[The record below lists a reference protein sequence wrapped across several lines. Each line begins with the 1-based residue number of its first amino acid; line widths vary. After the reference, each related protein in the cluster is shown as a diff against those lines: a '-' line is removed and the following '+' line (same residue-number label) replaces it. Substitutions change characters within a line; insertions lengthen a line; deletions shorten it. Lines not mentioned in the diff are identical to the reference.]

1 MATAARSRKA
11 AKAASDNAIA
21 VMRLGNSDD
30 GTARTVIYIHGIGN
44 KPAEAILTSQ
54 WDRALFGQRMGDK
67 TRMAYWVNRRRHGP
81 PTEEESDDEDH
92 SVSPSTMRQ
101 FAARATDIDPD
112 HEMLIKHLA
121 TGPAEE
127 AFLRE
132 VRDHVEANVTQA
144 SVGAKGASNVVWD
157 GLSWLFTGAFLRD
170 VHDFFFDPA
179 ERTRMKQSLMDVVVP
194 GGAPFVVISHSQG
207 TMIAYDVLS
216 ELDPVK
222 CPVKLFITLGSPL
235 GLEPVLSRFYKWKKT
250 KKLHV
255 PPGVERW
262 LNVANR
268 GDVVSMDVDLRDEVK
283 GDGFSNEVV
292 DSPNQALQDDKHSAT
307 GYLRVAAVQTA
318 LRAAVGAAFMQ
329 PIGGQVIA
337 ADLVHALEM
346 RPRDAVHPVLI
357 ELAETVSAVGNDITA
372 TREHLVGR
380 LQALMGERETREPS
394 QIEKLRHWIGIDL
407 TRPEIE
413 QLRTEC
419 STLAIKQI
427 WRNADKR
434 ALINRSGA
442 IVQARP
448 ANLAYNAVG
457 SGIVWA
463 VLDTG
468 IRADHPHFAGNGHGT
483 TVSAVWDCTRSGTA
497 PFALDPVHD
506 AEAMDPNGHGTHVA
520 GIIAGMLSVG
530 KDDDQGETLGYAGMA
545 PEATLV
551 GFKVLDSAGMGQDA
565 WIIKALDKVAEI
577 NESAGKLVIHGV
589 NLSLGGYFDPSVF
602 GCGHTP
608 LCRELRRLWR
618 QGVLVVLAA
627 GNEGYAELR
636 TSGGSSWPSNMDI
649 SIGDPANLEEA
660 IAVGSTHR
668 TSPHTYGVSYFSS
681 RGPTA
686 DGRFKPDL
694 VAPGEKI
701 RSARHDWVAIAN
713 RSTGSDEVLP
723 NTDASSLYVEMS
735 GTSMAAPHVSGLLAA
750 FLSVRREF
758 IGEPERVKQILLEH
772 CVDLG
777 RDHYVQG
784 RGMPNLIRML
794 AAT

>member
-1 MATAARSRKA
+1 
-11 AKAASDNAIA
+11 
-21 VMRLGNSDD
+21 
-30 GTARTVIYIHGIGN
+30 
-44 KPAEAILTSQ
+44 
-54 WDRALFGQRMGDK
+54 
-67 TRMAYWVNRRRHGP
+67 
-81 PTEEESDDEDH
+81 
-92 SVSPSTMRQ
+92 
-101 FAARATDIDPD
+101 
-112 HEMLIKHLA
+112 
-121 TGPAEE
+121 
-127 AFLRE
+127 
-132 VRDHVEANVTQA
+132 
-144 SVGAKGASNVVWD
+144 
-157 GLSWLFTGAFLRD
+157 
-170 VHDFFFDPA
+170 
-179 ERTRMKQSLMDVVVP
+179 LMDVVAP
-194 GGAPFVVISHSQG
+194 GGAPFVVVSHSQG

-216 ELDPVK
+216 ELDPIK
-222 CPVKLFITLGSPL
+222 YPVKLFITMGSPL
-235 GLEPVLSRFYKWKKT
+235 GLGPVLSRFYKWKKT
-250 KKLHV
+250 KKLRV
-255 PPGVERW
+255 PPCVEQW

-268 GDVVSMDVDLRDEVK
+268 GDVVSMDVDLRNEVI
-283 GDGFSNEVV
+283 GEGFSNEVV

-337 ADLVHALEM
+337 SDLVHALEM

-357 ELAETVSAVGNDITA
+357 ELAETASGAGNDIAA

-380 LQALMGERETREPS
+380 LQALMGEREAREPS
-394 QIEKLRHWIGIDL
+394 PIEKLRHWMGIDL
-407 TRPEIE
+407 TRREIE
-413 QLRTEC
+413 QLRTEF
-419 STLAIKQI
+419 SDLAIKRI
-427 WRNADKR
+427 WRNAEKR

-448 ANLAYNAVG
+448 ANIAYNAVG

-468 IRADHPHFAGNGHGT
+468 IRADHPHFAGNG

-497 PFALDPVHD
+497 PVALDPVTE
-506 AEAMDPNGHGTHVA
+506 AEATDPNGHGTHVA
-520 GIIAGMLSVG
+520 GIIAGMLTVE
-530 KDDDQGETLGYAGMA
+530 KDAQGEPLGYAGMA
-545 PEATLV
+545 PEATLI
-551 GFKVLDSAGMGQDA
+551 GFKVLDSAGRGQDA

-577 NESAGKLVIHGV
+577 NESAGKLVIHGL

-660 IAVGSTHR
+660 IAVGSIHR

-701 RSARHDWVAIAN
+701 RSARHDWSA
-713 RSTGSDEVLP
+713 GK
-723 NTDASSLYVEMS
+723 DASAMYVEMS

-772 CVDLG
+772 CVDLS

>member
-1 MATAARSRKA
+1 MATAKSRKA
-11 AKAASDNAIA
+11 ADAASRSAIT
-21 VMRLGNSDD
+21 VMHVEGPDD
-30 GTARTVIYIHGIGN
+30 GAARTVIYIHGIGN
-44 KPAEAILTSQ
+44 KPAEATLTSQ

-81 PTEEESDDEDH
+81 PTQEESDDEDH

-101 FAARATDIDPD
+101 FAARSTDIDPD
-112 HEMLIKHLA
+112 HEMLIQQLA
-121 TGPAEE
+121 TGPEE
-127 AFLRE
+127 EEFLRD

-144 SVGAKGASNVVWD
+144 SVGAKGATNVVWD

-179 ERTRMKQSLMDVVVP
+179 ERKRMKQSLMDVIAP

-216 ELDPVK
+216 GLDPVK
-222 CPVKLFITLGSPL
+222 YPVKLFVTMGSPL
-235 GLEPVLSRFYKWKKT
+235 GLGPVLSRFYKWNKT
-250 KKLHV
+250 RTLRV

-268 GDVVSMDVDLRDEVK
+268 GDVVSMDVDLRDEVV
-283 GDGFSNEVV
+283 GEGFSNEVV
-292 DSPNQALQDDKHSAT
+292 DSPNRALQDDKHSAT
-307 GYLRVAAVQTA
+307 GYLRVAAVQSA
-318 LRAAVGAAFMQ
+318 LRTAVGAAFMQ

-337 ADLVHALEM
+337 SDLVHALEM

-357 ELAETVSAVGNDITA
+357 ELAEATSSVGTDITV
-372 TREHLVGR
+372 TRDKLVGR
-380 LQALMGERETREPS
+380 LQALMGDREDGESPP
-394 QIEKLRHWIGIDL
+394 IEKLHHWVGADL
-407 TRPEIE
+407 TRREIE
-413 QLRTEC
+413 QLRTEF
-419 STLAIKQI
+419 SGLDIRRI
-427 WRNADKR
+427 WRNAEKR
-434 ALINRSGA
+434 ALINQSGA

-448 ANLAYNAVG
+448 AHQAYDAVG
-457 SGIVWA
+457 RGIVWA

-468 IRADHPHFAGNGHGT
+468 ICVDHPHFAANK
-483 TVSAVWDCTRSGTA
+483 TVSAVWDCTRSGDA
-497 PFALDPVHD
+497 PVALDLAHD
-506 AEAMDPNGHGTHVA
+506 GAAMDPNGHGTHVA
-520 GIIAGMLSVG
+520 GIIAGMLTVQSDA
-530 KDDDQGETLGYAGMA
+530 KGEALCYAGMA
-545 PEATLV
+545 PEAGLI
-551 GFKVLDSAGMGQDA
+551 GFKVLDGAGLGQDA

-577 NESAGKLVIHGV
+577 NESAGKLVIHGL

-602 GCGHTP
+602 GCGQTP

-636 TSGGSSWPSNMDI
+636 TTGGSSWPSNMDI

-660 IAVGSTHR
+660 IAVGSIHR

-701 RSARHDWVAIAN
+701 RSARHDWA
-713 RSTGSDEVLP
+713 SGSNGSSAP
-723 NTDASSLYVEMS
+723 RGAPTQIDASSLYVEMS

-772 CVDLG
+772 CVDLR